1 MNTQIINSFEEE
13 NQNKNSDFPFDELI
27 PNSFF
32 DSYCSNILA
41 NKWPEILK
49 EENNN
54 IFQSIPSDGNQNN
67 FKDIKEPSS
76 MVIKFPL
83 PFKTKSISKEGNEE
97 DISEKIPVI
106 DIIPPE
112 NFAKNLKKERK
123 NDNDNGYNRKIFNVF
138 NLFNPRGVV
147 NSEELNEKLKLVR
160 EEINQVINKKAK
172 EKNNNYKFK
181 IINKDNIKKE
191 TLARKRKE
199 KPDDLRK
206 KIKARFLKA
215 LRVAIN
221 EKLKKAKSEKEF
233 DFLPQCF
240 VCAITKQ
247 KNDIS
252 ILNMTLKELM
262 STDFFTK
269 YNLNLDKN
277 KNLKE
282 EKKTENFLKKK
293 RNKTCPDINKY
304 KRNVD
309 VIKYLENNK
318 QINEKANFEVISKMK
333 FFEIFEEYLSS
344 KEFEEDIY
352 KLKKDDKEDQ
362 DYINDY
368 IIKANEFI
376 NYFSQSRKISK

>member
-27 PNSFF
+27 PNSIF

-83 PFKTKSISKEGNEE
+83 QFKTKSISKEGNEE

-112 NFAKNLKKERK
+112 NFAKNLKEERK

-160 EEINQVINKKAK
+160 EEINQVVNKKAK
-172 EKNNNYKFK
+172 ESNNNDKFK
-181 IINKDNIKKE
+181 IIPEDNIKKE

-221 EKLKKAKSEKEF
+221 EK
-233 DFLPQCF
+233 
-240 VCAITKQ
+240 
-247 KNDIS
+247 
-252 ILNMTLKELM
+252 
-262 STDFFTK
+262 
-269 YNLNLDKN
+269 
-277 KNLKE
+277 
-282 EKKTENFLKKK
+282 
-293 RNKTCPDINKY
+293 
-304 KRNVD
+304 
-309 VIKYLENNK
+309 
-318 QINEKANFEVISKMK
+318 
-333 FFEIFEEYLSS
+333 
-344 KEFEEDIY
+344 
-352 KLKKDDKEDQ
+352 
-362 DYINDY
+362 
-368 IIKANEFI
+368 
-376 NYFSQSRKISK
+376 